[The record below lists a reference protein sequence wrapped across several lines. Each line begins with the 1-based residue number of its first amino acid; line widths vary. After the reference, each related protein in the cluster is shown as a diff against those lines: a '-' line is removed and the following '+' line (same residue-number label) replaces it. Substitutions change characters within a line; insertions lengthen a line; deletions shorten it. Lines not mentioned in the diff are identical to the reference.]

1 MIKGPV
7 LNLIGHPDSKLDDMV
22 SLLIDIT
29 AFHLVVDE
37 FPFVVLALKSSI
49 PCIIEEHVML
59 KVLKFKTN
67 LEIF

>member
-1 MIKGPV
+1 MIKGAI
-7 LNLIGHPDSKLDDMV
+7 LNLIRHPDPKLDDV
-22 SLLIDIT
+22 VALLIDIT

-37 FPFVVLALKSSI
+37 FPFVVFALKSSI
-49 PCIIEEHVML
+49 PCIVEEHVML